1 MLARNLRL
9 TLPFF
14 AQAVLLLIATNV
26 FMTFAM
32 VYVNQPFKL
41 DCVWAGCCL
50 VGVVY
55 FVCGWR
61 IGSVC

>member
-1 MLARNLRL
+1 MPAMNLRL

-14 AQAVLLLIATNV
+14 AQVVLLLIVTNV

-41 DCVWAGCCL
+41 DC
-50 VGVVY
+50 
-55 FVCGWR
+55 GWR
-61 IGSVC
+61 IG